1 MAAVDTAAA
10 QLEAVLAIRT
20 RLLER
25 LRVQRERAGEMWAWY
40 EGVQHVPNVTPGY
53 REAYRYLLGMAR
65 TPWARLVV
73 DTVAERLE
81 LQGLESGTGDLAAEQ
96 AAWRMLQANSIDAD
110 QRLVYTA
117 ALIAGRAYVSVWP
130 GEAGSPPTI
139 TPESPLEVVHEAE
152 PGNRRRVRAALKVYP
167 LIEAAAGHAAPWR
180 LELATPES
188 VYVWETILRDDATE
202 LARDAW
208 PAGEPLELIAN
219 PLGVVPFVP
228 FENRPTLV
236 GHAGLSEIADLR
248 GILGRIDKL
257 TLDKLLTAEVAAFRQ
272 RWATGLEVPRDDA
285 GNPVEPYEAAVKKL
299 WVSNSPDTKFGS
311 FDASDL
317 DQYAKAID
325 SEIAALAAI
334 SRVPAHYLLQQN
346 LANPPSAESLV
357 AAESGLVAK
366 VGERQ
371 RQFGESWEQVVR
383 LGFLAAGQDEWAAD
397 LAAQVIWADAEL
409 RNPAQVADAAVKM
422 QTVGVPQAQL
432 FSYLGYTPTQVRRMQ
447 LEAATEALAQAA
459 LAPAAPSAAA

>member
-1 MAAVDTAAA
+1 MAIAVPSETDA
-10 QLEAVLAIRT
+10 LLALRD

-25 LRVQRERAGEMWAWY
+25 LAVQRRRALEMWSWY
-40 EGVQHVPNVTPGY
+40 EGDQAVPNVTPGY
-53 REAYRYLLGMAR
+53 REAYRFLLSMAR

-81 LQGLESGTGDLAAEQ
+81 LQGLESGTGDTAEEQ
-96 AAWRMLQANSIDAD
+96 AAWLMLQANSIDAD

-130 GEAGSPPTI
+130 SDADGPPVI
-139 TPESPLEVVHEAE
+139 RPESPLEVTHESE
-152 PGNRRRVRAALKVYP
+152 PGDRRSISAALKVYP
-167 LIEAAAGHAAPWR
+167 LLDSRGTGTSPWR
-180 LELATPES
+180 LELATPEAI
-188 VYVWETILRDDATE
+188 YVWEALASSAGRE
-202 LARDAW
+202 LEPAAW
-208 PAGEPLELIAN
+208 ASSLEPLDSYRN

-228 FENRPTLV
+228 FENRPTIV

-248 GILGRIDKL
+248 GILARIDKL

-272 RWATGLEVPRDDA
+272 RWATGLEVPRDDN
-285 GNPVEPYEAAVKKL
+285 GEPVEPFESAVKKL
-299 WVSNSPDTKFGS
+299 WVSESPDTKFGS

-325 SEIAALAAI
+325 AEIAALAAI

-366 VGERQ
+366 VTERQ

-383 LGFLAAGQDEWAAD
+383 LGFRAQGLDDWAAD

-409 RNPAQVADAAVKM
+409 RNPTQVADAAVKM

-432 FSYLGYTPTQVRRMQ
+432 FRYLGYTPTQIRQMQ
-447 LEAATEALAQAA
+447 LEAAVESIAAAALA
-459 LAPAAPSAAA
+459 APAAPPAP